1 MKKTSSLLVV
11 LVLAL
16 CSFAA
21 GAENVRGD
29 VDGDGNV
36 NISDVTSLIDYLL
49 NGIS

>member
-21 GAENVRGD
+21 GAENVLGITDALIGYRSP
-29 VDGDGNV
+29 VWH
-36 NISDVTSLIDYLL
+36 SDWSLIV
-49 NGIS
+49 